1 MTTSDQLL
9 EKLVARCSDLS
20 RGPFGS
26 WINGLFIAVTPP
38 YDPQYP
44 ILSFDEQKELF
55 FRLLERL
62 LREGRVVLIPPLDV
76 SRYPDGRRRESIK
89 RRVQDGDDR
98 IWDEDPKIMV
108 EYIRKTIP
116 AEAVHEDDLVL
127 HLYWYSSACPHIG
140 WVHPETGE
148 LVFS

>member
-1 MTTSDQLL
+1 MKSSSDLL
-9 EKLVARCSDLS
+9 EELVFRCSDLS

-26 WINGLFIAVTPP
+26 WINGLFSTVTPP

-44 ILSFDEQKELF
+44 ILRFDEQKELF
-55 FRLLERL
+55 FQLLERL
-62 LREGRVVLIPPLDV
+62 LSEGRVVLIPPLDI
-76 SRYPDGRRRESIK
+76 SRYSDGRRRESIK

-98 IWDEDPKIMV
+98 IWDEDPRIMV
-108 EYIRKTIP
+108 EYMRKTFP
-116 AEAVHEDDLVL
+116 ADAVHEDDLVL
-127 HLYWYSSACPHIG
+127 NDYWYSTACPQIG